1 MKIVDYHIK
10 RHDLR
15 RSELNEI
22 ANTPQYEQEIKKF
35 EILNKKQS
43 KLLYSNSYI
52 VCISTLQNLAE
63 DIQIEKKM
71 KKKFIISYLVKLLER
86 DSLPLLEVVFS
97 FLKKMSVFA
106 ENKDEMLNE
115 EKIVEKLGRFIPCP
129 HHQNLCLLI
138 LRLIHN
144 LCFDKTIRE
153 QFDSMGYIPRL
164 VSLLKVAAF
173 RGIIIRI
180 LYQLSFE
187 DKAKSTF
194 TYTECIPIVYM
205 LIIQFPEQRVGK
217 ELMGLGINLAANPR
231 NAEIFADGNQLD
243 NLVKRALECQDE
255 LVMKLVRT
263 ISWASKTPN
272 VQETLEKYAR
282 KFAELVCSNGEM
294 DFSVE
299 VLGTLVNLELEDEW
313 ASVLGSTQILDFV
326 QQNLV
331 GGYAEDDVVLECIML
346 VGSVLTNE
354 KCAKMIGN
362 TLITKLLQNLLAD
375 KQEDDEIV
383 LQIMYTFYKMLLYA
397 STRNSLFNQTKV
409 VEYVMELLQD
419 KNPRIRKMADQ
430 VLSVV
435 QEFDPQWKEEI
446 KLRRYQLYN
455 AEWLTFIEQAECMEN
470 YEDYNSEDEHSSQ
483 MSWAD
488 VDELDGR
495 LWGEIDD

>member
-1 MKIVDYHIK
+1 
-10 RHDLR
+10 
-15 RSELNEI
+15 
-22 ANTPQYEQEIKKF
+22 
-35 EILNKKQS
+35 
-43 KLLYSNSYI
+43 
-52 VCISTLQNLAE
+52 
-63 DIQIEKKM
+63 
-71 KKKFIISYLVKLLER
+71 
-86 DSLPLLEVVFS
+86 
-97 FLKKMSVFA
+97 
-106 ENKDEMLNE
+106 
-115 EKIVEKLGRFIPCP
+115 
-129 HHQNLCLLI
+129 
-138 LRLIHN
+138 
-144 LCFDKTIRE
+144 
-153 QFDSMGYIPRL
+153 
-164 VSLLKVAAF
+164 
-173 RGIIIRI
+173 
-180 LYQLSFE
+180 
-187 DKAKSTF
+187 
-194 TYTECIPIVYM
+194 
-205 LIIQFPEQRVGK
+205 
-217 ELMGLGINLAANPR
+217 
-231 NAEIFADGNQLD
+231 
-243 NLVKRALECQDE
+243 
-255 LVMKLVRT
+255 
-263 ISWASKTPN
+263 
-272 VQETLEKYAR
+272 
-282 KFAELVCSNGEM
+282 
-294 DFSVE
+294 
-299 VLGTLVNLELEDEW
+299 
-313 ASVLGSTQILDFV
+313 
-326 QQNLV
+326 LV

-397 STRNSLFNQTKV
+397 PTRNSLFNQTKV